1 MTRIDSPCL
10 ERSLAD
16 KAYDFLGDILLQA
29 ETEELLMEIE
39 QEKSSGDTAEMDT
52 FFARQDQHNL
62 QQIQRYFRKQG
73 YKRLFTKTLPKVAQI
88 AAVFIA
94 VIALAGSVAIATSH
108 TVRVHVM
115 KLLYE
120 MEEEYTTIKMVEDEE
135 ASFDVPAEWQGTSY
149 LSYIPSNLT
158 ILNIYNSRSHN
169 IIQYASVE
177 DNQLSLSFSE
187 IESSAEANLDTENA
201 ITEEVLIQ
209 NHIGILSTK
218 NEQIGI
224 CWTNGHK
231 YFVIIAN
238 GFSKE
243 ELISIANGVKRIY

>member
-39 QEKSSGDTAEMDT
+39 QEKSSGDTADMDT
-52 FFARQDQHNL
+52 FFVRQDQHNL

-149 LSYIPSNLT
+149 MSYVPDNYSICNILSFADY
-158 ILNIYNSRSHN
+158 NI
-169 IIQYASVE
+169 VE
-177 DNQLSLSFSE
+177 YCDTSSGQIVLEFSE
-187 IESSAEANLDTENA
+187 IGFGVETNVDTEGANTQHILINNHDGLLFSKDSTHSLFWCDNSKYYL
-201 ITEEVLIQ
+201 ITLTGSTSDELIQ
-209 NHIGILSTK
+209 
-218 NEQIGI
+218 
-224 CWTNGHK
+224 
-231 YFVIIAN
+231 IAN
-238 GFSKE
+238 
-243 ELISIANGVKRIY
+243 SIRKIN